1 MIRSNA
7 LFVSQG
13 IRLNIGIFECP
24 VTQTIREN
32 NQALINDLMDIHKSF
47 LHCPLFPVHDDW
59 TLEQALCLSRGLD
72 YEIEHTCDKVI
83 AYTDGSTIP
92 NNKATHLHSAYAV
105 ITIPT
110 FIGEHKREVV
120 EQYKADSTI
129 PAFDVL
135 VLSRVHGHQ
144 TNNRAEL
151 SSLVHAVASSTNV
164 EAISDSSY
172 AIQVVQDVIAEPDIK
187 AHYKRANI
195 DIIRQLIFYLKSM
208 CHDSIVLRKVASH
221 MQITSDTDVDL
232 AFDYIANSVADLAA
246 KQARIN
252 NIDNFVTLNDEIQ
265 RHDERWWDLLFRFYV
280 YIVQM
285 AQAYQQAWKQLKQ
298 VFSSEAPPSNI
309 DFLQSWPKGEC
320 HNFTCPTI
328 SPEVREAMYYS
339 STYTIALVGWLQ
351 MLEWPVEIEHEDPG
365 ITFWN
370 CTSAFVALRGVV
382 CLSILRTRN

>member
-1 MIRSNA
+1 MTKTIVSWRKSQAINRFLCYTIWVVLLIPTSFGPNMIVTMIRSNA

-13 IRLNIGIFECP
+13 IRLKHRIFECP

-32 NQALINDLMDIHKSF
+32 NQALINDLMDTHKSF

-110 FIGEHKREVV
+110 SIGEHKREVV

-208 CHDSIVLRKVASH
+208 CHDSIVLRKVS
-221 MQITSDTDVDL
+221 QS
-232 AFDYIANSVADLAA
+232 YADNLGH
-246 KQARIN
+246 RC
-252 NIDNFVTLNDEIQ
+252 
-265 RHDERWWDLLFRFYV
+265 W
-280 YIVQM
+280 
-285 AQAYQQAWKQLKQ
+285 
-298 VFSSEAPPSNI
+298 PS
-309 DFLQSWPKGEC
+309 F
-320 HNFTCPTI
+320 
-328 SPEVREAMYYS
+328 
-339 STYTIALVGWLQ
+339 WL
-351 MLEWPVEIEHEDPG
+351 H
-365 ITFWN
+365 
-370 CTSAFVALRGVV
+370 CK
-382 CLSILRTRN
+382 